1 MVKREWARGAAAAQ
15 MRARVVVAG
24 REEVAKKVSRRWAK
38 VAWVKAC
45 CERRPA
51 MACSKK
57 VDGDGLPAGYA
68 GAER

>member
-1 MVKREWARGAAAAQ
+1 MVKREWASGAAAAR
-15 MRARVVVAG
+15 MRARVVAG
-24 REEVAKKVSRRWAK
+24 RVEVARKESRRWVK